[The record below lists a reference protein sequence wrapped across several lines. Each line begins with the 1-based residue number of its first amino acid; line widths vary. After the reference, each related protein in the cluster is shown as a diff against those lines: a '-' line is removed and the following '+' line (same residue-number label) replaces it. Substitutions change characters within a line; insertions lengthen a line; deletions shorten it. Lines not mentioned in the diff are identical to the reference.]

1 MVLDQLYDLQS
12 NIKCKE
18 LTFLKKGSNVD
29 AFYPPTADIRQCKKL
44 QLLGVCFQEDSR
56 FDNHVKEMFT
66 KANKGLLVLRSLCT
80 KVTVS

>member
-1 MVLDQLYDLQS
+1 MTC
-12 NIKCKE
+12 NPIKCKE
-18 LTFLKKGSNVD
+18 LTFLKKGSNAD

-56 FDNHVKEMFT
+56 FVNHVKEMFT